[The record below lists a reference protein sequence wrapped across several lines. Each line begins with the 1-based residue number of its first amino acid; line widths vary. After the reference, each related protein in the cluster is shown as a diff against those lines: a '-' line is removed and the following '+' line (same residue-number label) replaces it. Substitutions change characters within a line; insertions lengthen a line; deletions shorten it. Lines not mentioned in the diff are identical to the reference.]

1 MAGTSLSR
9 IPSRTD
15 SCEDPEACINTLTK
29 TAPKVQAPS
38 ALSDHDK
45 KGNDDAV
52 EEVGIGRLEDG
63 TSKSAAPW
71 WEMTRR
77 KRYGSYSALSF
88 ATRRP
93 SHFHQHL
100 HVIKPF
106 LQPNQ
111 NADSTELHRVDVANL
126 FLEPSVAY
134 CYSSLQHCCS
144 ALLGGNIPFLT
155 NYLRLEAEN
164 TFCETSGRSQMGFE
178 IFKVIK
184 VQVKTFATGGQG
196 PECSTL
202 GGVVEAIQRLQRL
215 YASGNLKAAKHQ
227 HINTGRI
234 SIDIFD
240 VDVPKRSNVTAYA
253 NPSFSSRASTC
264 PRSIILFLNKSVASN
279 NRQIFPPRFSTR
291 KLKTLFDA
299 YKGTSAVSTSV
310 CLMALTGR
318 VRIIVRSSRR
328 RNHGG

>member
-111 NADSTELHRVDVANL
+111 KHRVQH
-126 FLEPSVAY
+126 EPDAAG
-134 CYSSLQHCCS
+134 YSKHLQ
-144 ALLGGNIPFLT
+144 
-155 NYLRLEAEN
+155 